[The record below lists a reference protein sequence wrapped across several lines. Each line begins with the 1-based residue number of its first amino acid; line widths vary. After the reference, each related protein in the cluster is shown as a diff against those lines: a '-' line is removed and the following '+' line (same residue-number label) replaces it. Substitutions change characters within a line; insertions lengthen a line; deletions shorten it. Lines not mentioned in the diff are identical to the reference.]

1 MGDHRRVTPDI
12 LRYAAFTADPDG
24 GNPAGVVLD
33 ATHLDDEQ
41 MQRIAAEV
49 DFSETAFVTGE
60 RDGARIVRYF
70 SPISEVPF
78 CGHATIAAAVAL
90 AEREGSGEKRFATR
104 VGEIRITTV
113 TDADGA
119 ITASFTS
126 VEPAVADF
134 PPGVLDQLLKA
145 LGLTTG
151 QLDDR
156 LPPKVAFAGNWH
168 PVLAITDAEDF
179 DGFTFDPAVIRRM
192 MDDNGWSGTVT
203 VLRALDGG
211 PNSDGAGSNSDGAGA
226 GAGGGRLGLF
236 ETRNLFP
243 VGRITED
250 PATGSAGASLGG
262 YLRELALVEP
272 PARVLIRQ
280 GRHVD
285 RPSELTV
292 DVPASGGVTVSG
304 RAVLMAG

>member
-119 ITASFTS
+119 FTASFTS

-134 PPGVLDQLLKA
+134 PPGVLDQLLTA
-145 LGLTTG
+145 LGLTTA

-156 LPPKVAFAGNWH
+156 PPKVAFAGNWH

-203 VLRALDGG
+203 VVRALDSG
-211 PNSDGAGSNSDGAGA
+211 SDSDDSGR
-226 GAGGGRLGLF
+226 GRLGLF

>member
-1 MGDHRRVTPDI
+1 MGDHRRVTADI

-134 PPGVLDQLLKA
+134 PPGVLDQLFTA
-145 LGLTTG
+145 LGLTAA

-168 PVLAITDAEDF
+168 PVLAIADAEDF

-203 VLRALDGG
+203 VVRALDSGSDSDDSG
-211 PNSDGAGSNSDGAGA
+211 PDRGCFS
-226 GAGGGRLGLF
+226 LF

-304 RAVLMAG
+304 RAVPMAG

>member
-1 MGDHRRVTPDI
+1 MGDHRRVTADI
-12 LRYAAFTADPDG
+12 LRYAAFTDDPDG

-33 ATHLDDEQ
+33 ATELDDEQ

-78 CGHATIAAAVAL
+78 CGHATIATAVAL
-90 AEREGSGEKRFATR
+90 AEREGAGEKRFATR
-104 VGEIRITTV
+104 VGEIRIATV
-113 TDADGA
+113 TDADDA

-134 PPGVLDQLLKA
+134 PPGVLDQLLTA
-145 LGLTTG
+145 LGLTTA

-168 PVLAITDAEDF
+168 PVISITDAEDF

-203 VLRALDGG
+203 VVRALDSRSD
-211 PNSDGAGSNSDGAGA
+211 SDGS
-226 GAGGGRLGLF
+226 GRGRFGLF

>member
-1 MGDHRRVTPDI
+1 MTADI

-134 PPGVLDQLLKA
+134 PPGVLDQLFTA
-145 LGLTTG
+145 LGLTAA

-168 PVLAITDAEDF
+168 PVLAIADAEDF

-203 VLRALDGG
+203 VVRALDSGSDSDDSG
-211 PNSDGAGSNSDGAGA
+211 PDRGCFS
-226 GAGGGRLGLF
+226 LF

-304 RAVLMAG
+304 RAVPMAG